1 MALFVRSSV
10 QKCHAFKTT
19 RHRKMHL
26 CYIAKGL
33 RSNLFLHARSRV
45 DRKPF
50 VSEDAKDGLFRI
62 YFFLGCF
69 FLGGGDICLSPEVI
83 EYLDG
88 YCVFGTFT

>member
-1 MALFVRSSV
+1 M
-10 QKCHAFKTT
+10 
-19 RHRKMHL
+19 
-26 CYIAKGL
+26 
-33 RSNLFLHARSRV
+33 

-62 YFFLGCF
+62 HLFLGLFFL
-69 FLGGGDICLSPEVI
+69 GGDICLSPEVI